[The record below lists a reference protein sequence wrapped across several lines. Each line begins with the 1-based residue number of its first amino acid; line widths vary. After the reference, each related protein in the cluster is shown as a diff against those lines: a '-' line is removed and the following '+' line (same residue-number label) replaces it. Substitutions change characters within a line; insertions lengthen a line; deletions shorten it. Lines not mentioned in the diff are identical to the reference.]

1 MTQHESVAQR
11 EGASEQDSV
20 ASEQDSVASEQDSVV
35 ERPEVSAPEPWS
47 FPEAQRSVLANGLGV
62 VSYDIPGQYVISV
75 CLAVPMPLEREPRE
89 HEGIATIM
97 ARTLDEGTAR
107 HTAEEFAELLER
119 RGIALGAGAGESGLT
134 VDVDVPKRNLRE
146 ALDLLSQAV
155 REAAFPANEVSRHV
169 KIRLAEIDH
178 ERALPA
184 QRAAIEFISTYFD
197 AEERASRPTAGT
209 KETISAITP
218 PDLVAFHAANVMA
231 SGATIVVAGD
241 LSELDVV
248 SEVDRALGSWRG
260 ASAEVVEPREAA
272 RATDAERMVFLD
284 RPGAV
289 QTEFYVGCPGP
300 DRRVEG
306 GWAAYPVL
314 GFVIGGSPNSRVD
327 AVLREDKGFTYGI
340 RSGFRPRRRGG
351 LFLTSGSVRADST
364 VEALGL
370 LLDIL
375 DTAREGFTQEEAQ
388 AGVDFIGK
396 TAPGRYATADTVA
409 EEAAALSL
417 EGLTTE
423 FTTATLRALA
433 DIDAGALA
441 TAYDRYVTGGWT
453 VIVVGD
459 ASLYAE
465 GVRGLGRGE
474 VTVLPA

>member
-1 MTQHESVAQR
+1 VTQQENVIA
-11 EGASEQDSV
+11 
-20 ASEQDSVASEQDSVV
+20 
-35 ERPEVSAPEPWS
+35 RPEVSPPEPWS
-47 FPEAQRSVLANGLGV
+47 FPEAHTSQLANGLGV

-75 CLAVPMPLEREPRE
+75 RLAVPMPLEDEPRE
-89 HEGIATIM
+89 REGIATIM

-119 RGIALGAGAGESGLT
+119 KGIALGAGVSESGLT
-134 VDVDVPKRNLRE
+134 VDLDVSKRNLSE

-155 REAAFPANEVSRHV
+155 REPAFLATEVSRHV
-169 KIRLAEIDH
+169 KIRLAEIDQ
-178 ERALPA
+178 ERAQPGH
-184 QRAAIEFISTYFD
+184 RAAIEFIATYFD
-197 AEERASRPTAGT
+197 ADERASRPSAGT
-209 KETISAITP
+209 KATVSSITSQ
-218 PDLVAFHAANVMA
+218 DLVAFHAAKVGPT
-231 SGATIVVAGD
+231 GATIVVAGD
-241 LSELDVV
+241 LSGLDVV
-248 SEVDRALGSWRG
+248 SEVEGALGSWG
-260 ASAEVVEPREAA
+260 QAPAEVVEAREAA
-272 RATDAERMVFLD
+272 RAVDAGRIVFVD
-284 RPGAV
+284 RPGSV

-300 DRRVEG
+300 DRRVD

-314 GFVIGGSPNSRVD
+314 GFVIGGSPSARVD
-327 AVLREDKGFTYGI
+327 VVLREDKGFTYGI

-351 LFLTSGSVRADST
+351 MFLTSGSVRADST

-375 DTAREGFTQEEAQ
+375 DKAGEGFTEEETQ
-388 AGVDFIGK
+388 AGVDFVGK

-409 EEAAALSL
+409 EEAAGLSL

-423 FTTATLRALA
+423 FTTANLRALS
-433 DIDAGALA
+433 DVDAAALSA
-441 TAYDRYVTGGWT
+441 AYASYVTGEWT

>member
-1 MTQHESVAQR
+1 MTQQESVTQR
-11 EGASEQDSV
+11 PQ
-20 ASEQDSVASEQDSVV
+20 
-35 ERPEVSAPEPWS
+35 VSAPEPWS
-47 FPEAQRSVLANGLGV
+47 FPEAHTALLANGLGV
-62 VSYDIPGQYVISV
+62 VTYDIPGQYVISV
-75 CLAVPMPLEREPRE
+75 RLAVPMPVDGEPRE
-89 HEGIATIM
+89 REGVATIM

-107 HTAEEFAELLER
+107 YSAEEFAELLER
-119 RGIALGAGAGESGLT
+119 KGIALGAGVSESGLV
-134 VDVDVPKRNLRE
+134 VDVDVSKRNLTE

-155 REAAFPANEVSRHV
+155 RGPAFLAKEVSRHV
-169 KIRLAEIDH
+169 KIRLAEIDQ
-178 ERALPA
+178 ERAQPGH
-184 QRAAIEFISTYFD
+184 RAAIEFIATYFD
-197 AEERASRPTAGT
+197 ADERASRPIAGT
-209 KETISAITP
+209 KETVSAITP
-218 PDLVAFHAANVMA
+218 KDLAAFHAANVVP

-241 LSELDVV
+241 LSGLDVV
-248 SEVDRALGSWRG
+248 SEVERALGSWSD
-260 ASAEVVEPREAA
+260 ASAEVAEPREAV
-272 RATDAERMVFLD
+272 RAVDAGRIVFVD
-284 RPGAV
+284 RPGSV

-300 DRRVEG
+300 DRRVDG

-314 GFVIGGSPNSRVD
+314 GFVIGGSPSARID

-351 LFLTSGSVRADST
+351 MFLTSGSVRADST

-375 DTAREGFTQEEAQ
+375 DKARDGFTEEETQ

-409 EEAAALSL
+409 EEAAGLSL

-423 FTTATLRALA
+423 FTTANLRALA
-433 DIDAGALA
+433 DVDAGTL
-441 TAYDRYVTGGWT
+441 TTGYGRYVTGEWT